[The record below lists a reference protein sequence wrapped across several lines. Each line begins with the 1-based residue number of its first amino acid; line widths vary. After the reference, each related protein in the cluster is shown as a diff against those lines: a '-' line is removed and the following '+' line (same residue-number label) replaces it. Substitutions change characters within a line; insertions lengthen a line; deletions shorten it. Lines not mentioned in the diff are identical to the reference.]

1 MKGKSDAD
9 KLRELSEVLLEYDL
23 TAAELCEDDKK
34 YRVEKTP
41 TGTANEISCD
51 AAPGS
56 ALEENEQLHTII
68 SPVVGVFHESH
79 SDGEPPLMK
88 LGQCFQPGDVLCVL
102 EAMKTFT
109 EVRADDAGIIE
120 EVCAK
125 NGDLIEFSQVLFKY
139 KKQ

>member
-9 KLRELSEVLLEYDL
+9 KLRELSEVLLEFDL
-23 TAAELCEDDKK
+23 TAAEFCEDDKK

-41 TGTANEISCD
+41 TGTSSEISCET
-51 AAPGS
+51 ASGS
-56 ALEENEQLHTII
+56 VPEENEQLCTIT
-68 SPVVGVFHESH
+68 SPVVGVFHESN

-88 LGQCFQPGDVLCVL
+88 LGQRFQAGDVLCVL

-109 EVRADDAGIIE
+109 EVRAEDAGTIE
-120 EVCAK
+120 EICVK
-125 NGDLIEFSQVLFKY
+125 NGDLIEFSQVLFRY